1 MPHELKRKDKRL
13 LEMAFK
19 GARTNAEV
27 YLLNEIEKVDER
39 VDGLEETLDQKIEEI
54 KERIPNLDS
63 VKKILESIR
72 GRPGEKPTDEE
83 LLTLI
88 KPLIPKVEDG
98 HTPTTEELLALIRPL
113 IPLIPKIKDG
123 ETPSDEHLISLI
135 GSLIPEVKDGKNA
148 DPKAVL
154 ELVEQKIPELAEK
167 IRDGL
172 ELLSGDERLNASAIK
187 GLADEL
193 QKLNDSVDEL
203 RRRPMGHMGM
213 RKVPIIKRYNLSSQ
227 VNGSLKAFTL
237 PMDTVEVLGV
247 FGSQFP
253 LNFNPGTDWTFS
265 GRTLTLAD
273 AVSAPAQGETLYVII
288 ETLFYG

>member
-1 MPHELKRKDKRL
+1 MLHELKRKDKRL

-27 YLLNEIEKVDER
+27 YLLDEIEKVDER
-39 VDGLEETLDQKIEEI
+39 VDGLEEMLDQKIEET
-54 KERIPNLDS
+54 KELIPNLDS
-63 VKKILESIR
+63 VKEILESIR

-88 KPLIPKVEDG
+88 KPIIPKVEDG
-98 HTPTTEELLALIRPL
+98 HTPTKEELLTLIKPL
-113 IPLIPKIKDG
+113 IPQSKDG
-123 ETPSDEHLISLI
+123 ETPSDERLLALITP
-135 GSLIPEVKDGKNA
+135 LIPLVENGKDA

-154 ELVEQKIPELAEK
+154 ELVEQRIPEIGER
-167 IRDGL
+167 IRDSL
-172 ELLSGDERLNASAIK
+172 ELLQGNNRLDASAIK
-187 GLADEL
+187 GLTDEL
-193 QKLNDSVDEL
+193 KKLTDSLGEL
-203 RRRPMGHMGM
+203 RARPAGRPGM
-213 RKVPIIKRYNLSSQ
+213 KRVPIIKRYNLSSQ
-227 VNGSLKAFTL
+227 VDGTLKAFTL
-237 PMDTVEVLGV
+237 PQDTVDVVGV

-273 AVSAPAQGETLYVII
+273 AVSAPNTGETLFCII